1 MYKSSTAS
9 IIIDCE
15 DKTLLPELEEW
26 PLSSPEEDFTPHICH
41 LCCCP
46 ESMKISARGRL
57 QFLQPGPLKRDCLL
71 GVPPQQALMTLSCW
85 EARGEGGDP

>member
-1 MYKSSTAS
+1 MLATSSSVDSSLRLNS
-9 IIIDCE
+9 IDWE

-46 ESMKISARGRL
+46 EPMKISARGRL
-57 QFLQPGPLKRDCLL
+57 QFLQPGPLKRGC
-71 GVPPQQALMTLSCW
+71 VCV
-85 EARGEGGDP
+85 

>member
-1 MYKSSTAS
+1 MYKSSKAS

-15 DKTLLPELEEW
+15 DKTLLPELEDR

-46 ESMKISARGRL
+46 ERAGVGTSLDTA
-57 QFLQPGPLKRDCLL
+57 L
-71 GVPPQQALMTLSCW
+71 GANIT
-85 EARGEGGDP
+85 EKEEERAGEGGVYGVGSAKSL

>member
-1 MYKSSTAS
+1 MYKSSKAS

-15 DKTLLPELEEW
+15 DKTLLPELEDR

-46 ESMKISARGRL
+46 EVQNEYPSCSRTDENLCQRKTPVPSTWAPEAWL
-57 QFLQPGPLKRDCLL
+57 CVLVCDC
-71 GVPPQQALMTLSCW
+71 VCV
-85 EARGEGGDP
+85 